1 MKIKIDKSTVIVRDA
16 NTPHCAIDKTIR
28 QPVEDL
34 KTQSAIGP
42 NQH

>member
-1 MKIKIDKSTVIVRDA
+1 MKIKIDKSTIIVRDA
-16 NTPHCAIDKTIR
+16 NTHCAIDKTIR
-28 QPVEDL
+28 QSVEDL